1 MTDAFVEMPISSQ
14 ALYFLIAMHTD
25 GAGNCC
31 CPKSLAGL
39 IGATGTD
46 IEILKE
52 KGFIKDIPEDFYD
65 LPGVVNVLGAREADN
80 G

>member
-14 ALYFLIAMHTD
+14 VLYFLIAMHTD
-25 GAGNCC
+25 EAGDCC

-39 IGATGTD
+39 IGATETD

-52 KGFIKDIPEDFYD
+52 KGFIRDIPDGNND
-65 LPGVVNVLGAREADN
+65 LPGVVNVFGAREADN